1 MKASNHVQG
10 AGLGLRRSMMTGD
23 TVSLPTNADFVEV
36 APENWIGVG
45 GRYGK
50 QLRAVSESLPVVAHG
65 LSLSIGGM
73 ASIDREYILSIRDFI
88 QQHNIRLYSEHL
100 SYTDD
105 GGQLYDLLPLPF
117 TEEAV
122 HYVAGRVRQVQD
134 ILGQKLVLE
143 NVSYYL
149 SPQPVNQSALSESEF
164 INAVLEVADCEL
176 LLDVNNVYVNSVN
189 HDYNDI
195 EFINSMP
202 ADRIR
207 YYHVA
212 GHYVEEDGL
221 IIDTH
226 GADVI
231 DPVWR
236 LLSYTYQTKGVR
248 PTLLERDFNIP
259 DSDVLAQ
266 ELLMISK
273 LQQGVPDEHQ
283 TAA

>member
-23 TVSLPTNADFVEV
+23 IVSLPSNTDFVEV

-50 QLRAVSESLPVVAHG
+50 RLRAVSESLPVVAHG

-73 ASIDREYILSIRDFI
+73 APIDREYILSIRDFI

-105 GGQLYDLLPLPF
+105 GSQLYDLLPLPF

-134 ILGQKLVLE
+134 ILGLKLALE

-149 SPQPVNQSALSESEF
+149 SPQPGVDAPLSESEF
-164 INAVLEVADCEL
+164 INAVLDTADCEL
-176 LLDVNNVYVNSVN
+176 LLDINNVYVNSVN
-189 HDYNDI
+189 HACNAMD
-195 EFINSMP
+195 FIDSMP
-202 ADRIR
+202 ADRIS

-236 LLSYTYQTKGVR
+236 LLAYTYQTKGVR